1 MRSSKLLVLGVVL
14 LASAVATTAW
24 AADAVGADASVEEP
38 GSELASPTDAVPD
51 TPVEPANP
59 AEPVVETAE
68 PATGADVE
76 ETPAAAETDA
86 AEDLGEAT
94 PAAEDHTEDH
104 AEAPEADDAGWL
116 VETDPVSPVE
126 DAAALTEIPVEVS
139 TSLGSLG
146 YDAEGHPGRI
156 HVVVVGDTL
165 WDISDAYLGTPWVWP
180 SIWQDNRDIENPHVI
195 HPGDH
200 IWITPT
206 EMRRVSQR
214 EAEAMMAARPPAAPE
229 EIDAEEL
236 LSPEVSEPV
245 AEAPVLVAPPDEP
258 TTQMISVRE
267 GVGLITAETLAA
279 SASIVDSVVSRVM
292 LGQQDEVY
300 IGLGWGDVEVGD
312 EFTVFRERER
322 VADPDTR
329 RLLGYHVDIL
339 GWLKVVETHEQTSL
353 ARIRESGAV
362 MEKGDRLMVRERGPE
377 EIAVQSPPEDVEGK
391 LSFFARSRTIMA
403 AIDYVYLNRGALDGL
418 EVGSPLE
425 VYRKGHLGREVAR
438 GENVRVPERIVAQLV
453 VVKAQPETAVAFVT
467 SSDVELEL
475 GDRFRGATR

>member
-1 MRSSKLLVLGVVL
+1 MRSSILLVLGVVL
-14 LASAVATTAW
+14 LAPAVVTTAW
-24 AADAVGADASVEEP
+24 AADATGAEALVEGS
-38 GSELASPTDAVPD
+38 GSELAGPTDAAPD
-51 TPVEPANP
+51 TPADPPDPAEPMVETVEPAID
-59 AEPVVETAE
+59 A
-68 PATGADVE
+68 GVE
-76 ETPAAAETDA
+76 EAPAAADADA
-86 AEDLGEAT
+86 AEDLGEAV
-94 PAAEDHTEDH
+94 PAAEEH
-104 AEAPEADDAGWL
+104 AEAPEADDDGWL
-116 VETDPVSPVE
+116 VETEPAPPVE
-126 DAAALTEIPVEVS
+126 DAAAPTDVPVEVS
-139 TSLGSLG
+139 TSLGALG
-146 YDAEGHPGRI
+146 YDSEGHPGRI
-156 HVVVVGDTL
+156 HVVVAGDTL

-180 SIWQDNRDIENPHVI
+180 SIWNDNREIENPNVI

-214 EAEAMMAARPPAAPE
+214 EAEVLMAARPPAAPE

-245 AEAPVLVAPPDEP
+245 AEAPELAAPPDEP
-258 TTQMISVRE
+258 FTQMISVRE

-279 SASIVDSVVSRVM
+279 SASIVDSVAPRVM

-300 IGLGWGDVEVGD
+300 IGLGWDDVEVGD
-312 EFTVFRERER
+312 EFTIFRERER
-322 VADPDTR
+322 VVDPDTR

-339 GWLKVVETHEQTSL
+339 GWLKVKETYEETSL

-362 MEKGDRLMVRERGPE
+362 MEKGDRLMVRERVPE

-425 VYRKGHLGREVAR
+425 VYRKGHLGREVTR